1 MNVPLVCTAA
11 PPGFGRWADE
21 LARRGL
27 VVPSLAAGGVAAI
40 GQLQQGRA
48 DALLALAAWLL
59 CYASYLIDAASD
71 APGPEASARTLLLAS
86 RRSQVRA
93 CGLAAFAAAML
104 IAGLQ
109 AGPWA
114 AAALL
119 LFPASVALYCL
130 PLRRTAPRCVKDI
143 PYAKGAYT
151 AFFWGLLGAWAAA
164 CGDGGFEAGH
174 LAFGFGLLAWR
185 VGLNTLLC
193 DTKDLARDRAA
204 GVRTV
209 ALRLGLPRL
218 LRLLVAADLAF
229 AVLIVAAVALHG
241 LPPAALGLV
250 LTSLYFQALLRAAAR
265 PGCDLDRLCGLAA
278 DSEWAWWPLY
288 LALAGALLG

>member
-1 MNVPLVCTAA
+1 MLLSLLRTA
-11 PPGFGRWADE
+11 PPSAPGRIADA

-27 VVPSLAAGGVAAI
+27 VVPALAAGGTAAI
-40 GQLQQGRA
+40 GQLVAGRA
-48 DALLALAAWLL
+48 DPLLALTAWLL

-71 APGPEASARTLLLAS
+71 EADATASARTRQLAAQ
-86 RRSQVRA
+86 RRRTRG
-93 CGLAAFAAAML
+93 CGLAAFGAALLLAAL
-104 IAGLQ
+104 H

-119 LFPASVALYCL
+119 LVPLSVALYCL
-130 PLRRTAPRCVKDI
+130 PLRRSAPRCVKDI

-164 CGDGGFEAGH
+164 CTDGGLQGTH
-174 LAFGFGLLAWR
+174 LALGFVLLAWR
-185 VGLNTLLC
+185 VGQNTLLC

-209 ALRLGLPRL
+209 ALALGVPRL
-218 LRLLVAADLAF
+218 VRVLVAADLGFA
-229 AVLIVAAVALHG
+229 AVLCALVG
-241 LPPAALGLV
+241 LGALPPAALGLL
-250 LTSLYFQALLRAAAR
+250 LTCAYFQAALRAAAH
-265 PGCDLDRLCGLAA
+265 PGCDLERLCNVWV
-278 DSEWAWWPLY
+278 DSEWAWWPAW